1 MALPEGARQNRINST
16 AYRKGVQA
24 QLAWVNLEPSHRLRL
39 AVTEPPYLAAISVTV
54 SSAIPRIFK
63 GRRSLT
69 VTRIYVYRNFNFLL
83 RRPRIIDS
91 RASTLS
97 ESAVDVWQTY
107 QSFAVLLL
115 DAHSIS
121 ATVQKAGIPKPRAR
135 IRNKTS
141 LSVRRSSCK

>member
-1 MALPEGARQNRINST
+1 MALPETARQNRINST

-24 QLAWVNLEPSHRLRL
+24 QLAWVNLEPSHPLRL

-83 RRPRIIDS
+83 CRPRIIDS

-107 QSFAVLLL
+107 QSFAV
-115 DAHSIS
+115 
-121 ATVQKAGIPKPRAR
+121 
-135 IRNKTS
+135 
-141 LSVRRSSCK
+141 